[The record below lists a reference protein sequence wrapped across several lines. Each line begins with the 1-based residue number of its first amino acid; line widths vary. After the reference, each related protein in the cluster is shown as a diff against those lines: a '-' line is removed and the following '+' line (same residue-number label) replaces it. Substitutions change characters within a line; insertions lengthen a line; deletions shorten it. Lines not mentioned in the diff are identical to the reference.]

1 MKNPGLWMY
10 QQMAGR
16 VGLAYGLT
24 AIVLVCGIWLLVH
37 FFERRRAYKL
47 RQQGRKKELNL

>member
-1 MKNPGLWMY
+1 
-10 QQMAGR
+10 MAGR